1 MASEGVLAS
10 LRAGW
15 NALSRVAAAPRV
27 AGGVRRRPA
36 IVREA
41 FLTDGSSRGSR
52 NSVPAVAAR
61 STPLAVARRSAN
73 VVAEGDVECVLFE
86 LEDLNRLLET
96 HPRLHTKILRNI
108 SVSLATKLRKVH
120 EDVHILI
127 AARE

>member
-1 MASEGVLAS
+1 M
-10 LRAGW
+10 
-15 NALSRVAAAPRV
+15 
-27 AGGVRRRPA
+27 
-36 IVREA
+36 
-41 FLTDGSSRGSR
+41 
-52 NSVPAVAAR
+52 PAVAAR

-108 SVSLATKLRKVH
+108 GVSLATKLRKVH